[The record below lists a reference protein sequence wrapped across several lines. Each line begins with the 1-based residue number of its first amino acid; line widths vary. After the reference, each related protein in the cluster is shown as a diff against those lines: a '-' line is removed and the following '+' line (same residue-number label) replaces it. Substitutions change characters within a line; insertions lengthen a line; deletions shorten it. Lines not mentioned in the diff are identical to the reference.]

1 MCNTLQQNDR
11 QSQTIASRKK
21 KVAVRDQKNTIID
34 GNQSQFMRAM
44 HYGLWGLLEISLKCS
59 HEILSLAGLDKM
71 YSLTDL
77 NLSENYFT
85 DVGTVLTLGELPCL
99 EILDFRDN
107 AMTREPLYR
116 VRVFT
121 AFDDRAEQVD
131 KSFNNLRWIA
141 IDRFS
146 PDCRSIDP
154 IKKNW
159 FYQGKNESS
168 VKTYT

>member
-1 MCNTLQQNDR
+1 MAINPSTCEQCIMGYKDCLR
-11 QSQTIASRKK
+11 YHLSAHMK
-21 KVAVRDQKNTIID
+21 
-34 GNQSQFMRAM
+34 F
-44 HYGLWGLLEISLKCS
+44 
-59 HEILSLAGLDKM
+59 SLAGLDKM

-131 KSFNNLRWIA
+131 KSFNNLR
-141 IDRFS
+141 
-146 PDCRSIDP
+146 
-154 IKKNW
+154 
-159 FYQGKNESS
+159 
-168 VKTYT
+168 

>member
-1 MCNTLQQNDR
+1 M
-11 QSQTIASRKK
+11 
-21 KVAVRDQKNTIID
+21 
-34 GNQSQFMRAM
+34 
-44 HYGLWGLLEISLKCS
+44 LEISLKCS
-59 HEILSLAGLDKM
+59 HEIFSLAGLDKM

-121 AFDDRAEQVD
+121 AFNDRAEQVD
-131 KSFNNLRWIA
+131 KYFNNLR
-141 IDRFS
+141 
-146 PDCRSIDP
+146 
-154 IKKNW
+154 
-159 FYQGKNESS
+159 
-168 VKTYT
+168 